1 MYHIYSIKSS
11 AIAWQNVFFGGGG
24 GGGGANL
31 AERNQGESG
40 GKALEILEIFIP

>member
-11 AIAWQNVFFGGGG
+11 AIAWQNVLG

>member
-11 AIAWQNVFFGGGG
+11 AIAWQNVFF
-24 GGGGANL
+24 GGGANL